1 MYYNTLFVGMD
12 VHKETFSL
20 CCYDMQQD
28 KVFFAQKMEADYQQ
42 VLNYL
47 NAVQKA
53 IGDDVQFVCGYEA
66 GCLGFTLYHQLTRYG
81 VNCVILAPT
90 TMSKPAGKKKVK
102 TDKRD
107 AENIARCL
115 AYHTYSPVHI
125 PSEQDEQVK
134 EYIRMRDDHKLALKK
149 VKQLP
154 FQLTGRWRS
163 SIRPMS
169 KPARFRLMATS
180 SR

>member
-1 MYYNTLFVGMD
+1 MYNNTLYVGMD

-28 KVFFAQKMEADYQQ
+28 RIFHAQKMEADYNQ

-66 GCLGFTLYHQLTRYG
+66 GCLGFTLYHQLTHYG

-90 TMSKPAGKKKVK
+90 TMPKPAGKKKSKPISEMQRTLLVVWL
-102 TDKRD
+102 T
-107 AENIARCL
+107 
-115 AYHTYSPVHI
+115 I
-125 PSEQDEQVK
+125 PT
-134 EYIRMRDDHKLALKK
+134 AL
-149 VKQLP
+149 
-154 FQLTGRWRS
+154 
-163 SIRPMS
+163 SIFRVNRMS
-169 KPARFRLMATS
+169 K
-180 SR
+180 

>member
-1 MYYNTLFVGMD
+1 MYNNTLYVGMD

-28 KVFFAQKMEADYQQ
+28 KVFFAQKMEADYKQ

-90 TMSKPAGKKKVK
+90 TMSKPAGKKKSKPISEMQRTLLVVWL
-102 TDKRD
+102 
-107 AENIARCL
+107 I
-115 AYHTYSPVHI
+115 I
-125 PSEQDEQVK
+125 PT
-134 EYIRMRDDHKLALKK
+134 AL
-149 VKQLP
+149 
-154 FQLTGRWRS
+154 
-163 SIRPMS
+163 SIFRANRMS
-169 KPARFRLMATS
+169 K
-180 SR
+180 